1 MKSISRYCN
10 LLNLVFLSFF
20 NGTFLTFSFSFQC
33 KDGESVNLLAL
44 IKH

>member
-1 MKSISRYCN
+1 MKLISRYCN

-20 NGTFLTFSFSFQC
+20 FLLVIFSTLTFSFHC
-33 KDGESVNLLAL
+33 IHGELAL